1 MNQFGHN
8 FRLAIWG
15 ESHGHQIGISLDGVP
30 AGIPLSEED
39 FAEDLARRRSGA
51 PGTTP
56 RREPDVPQ
64 IVSGV
69 YDGYTTGA
77 PLTIEFANTNTHSQD
92 YSTVMRHYR
101 PSHADLVAY
110 HKFAGFN
117 DPRGGGHF
125 SARLTVALVAAGV
138 VAKKMLPASI
148 RFATRLTEIGGC
160 TDPERFNEVLH
171 AAAADRDSVGGIV
184 ECRVQGVPL
193 GLGQPFFDS
202 AESMIAHLLFA
213 VPAVKGVEFGSGFA
227 GARLRGS
234 ENNDSFT
241 DCDGTT
247 ATNNAGGINGGI
259 TNGNEIVVRA
269 ALKPTPSIGREQIT
283 YNLATNRVE
292 PLEIHGR
299 HDVCVALRGAVVVE
313 AAGSID
319 ALAARLTGL
328 YDAREARSIAL
339 AAVAELSGLSPSAL
353 LTDPEAELAVEGL
366 EESAARLAAGEPLQY
381 VVGHTEFYGRRFAV
395 REGVL
400 IPRPETEEL
409 VDAILHG
416 EREARRLLDVGT
428 GSGCI
433 AASLALGM
441 PGTEVFAAD
450 ISDDALTVAAENF
463 QQLGA
468 AVTLRKADA
477 LNGLEEAFPERFDAI
492 VSNPPYVPESDR
504 AAMHPNVRDHEPGLA
519 LFVPDDDAI
528 RFYRAIARAGRQM
541 LTPGGRLWFE
551 IYERAAAEIVRML
564 GAEGYTDTEVR
575 EDLFGKPRMVC
586 TRLK

>member
-1 MNQFGHN
+1 M
-8 FRLAIWG
+8 
-15 ESHGHQIGISLDGVP
+15 
-30 AGIPLSEED
+30 
-39 FAEDLARRRSGA
+39 
-51 PGTTP
+51 
-56 RREPDVPQ
+56 
-64 IVSGV
+64 SGV

-299 HDVCVALRGAVVVE
+299 PRRLRRPARRGGRRSRRGHRPGQLHPPMTRR
-313 AAGSID
+313 GSID

>member
-1 MNQFGHN
+1 M
-8 FRLAIWG
+8 
-15 ESHGHQIGISLDGVP
+15 
-30 AGIPLSEED
+30 
-39 FAEDLARRRSGA
+39 
-51 PGTTP
+51 
-56 RREPDVPQ
+56 
-64 IVSGV
+64 
-69 YDGYTTGA
+69 
-77 PLTIEFANTNTHSQD
+77 
-92 YSTVMRHYR
+92 
-101 PSHADLVAY
+101 
-110 HKFAGFN
+110 
-117 DPRGGGHF
+117 
-125 SARLTVALVAAGV
+125 
-138 VAKKMLPASI
+138 
-148 RFATRLTEIGGC
+148 
-160 TDPERFNEVLH
+160 
-171 AAAADRDSVGGIV
+171 
-184 ECRVQGVPL
+184 QGVPL

-283 YNLATNRVE
+283 YNLATNKVE

-299 HDVCVALRGAVVVE
+299 HDVCVALRGAVGVE
-313 AAGSID
+313 AALALPKFRGQLHPPMTRRGSID

-366 EESAARLAAGEPLQY
+366 EEAAARLAAGEPLQY

-395 REGVL
+395 RGGVL